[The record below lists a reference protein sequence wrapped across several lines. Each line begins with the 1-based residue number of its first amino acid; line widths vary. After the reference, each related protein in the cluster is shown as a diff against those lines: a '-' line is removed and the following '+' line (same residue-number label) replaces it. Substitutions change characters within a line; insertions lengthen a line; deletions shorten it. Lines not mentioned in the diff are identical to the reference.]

1 MSAPD
6 PEGMSLLAKLMAAAA
21 AVIAPIWGLQKWL
34 DSRFDRK
41 ADKHNVAT
49 QFQRVENEL
58 GIQRSYFKDVFNQI
72 RDNEQRAQDRH
83 ERLMERLTGERK

>member
-6 PEGMSLLAKLMAAAA
+6 PEGMSLLAKVIAAGSAI
-21 AVIAPIWGLQKWL
+21 VAPIWALHKWL
-34 DSRFDRK
+34 DSRFDKK
-41 ADKHNVAT
+41 ADKDVMKSAIGKLDG
-49 QFQRVENEL
+49 EL
-58 GIQRSYFKDVFNQI
+58 ETHRGYFAKVFDQM